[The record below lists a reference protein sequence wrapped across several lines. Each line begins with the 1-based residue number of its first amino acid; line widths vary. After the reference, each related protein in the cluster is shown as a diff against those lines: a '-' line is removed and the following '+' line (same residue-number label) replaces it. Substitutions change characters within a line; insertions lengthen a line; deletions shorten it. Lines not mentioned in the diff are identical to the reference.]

1 MSCLVFLYLAVID
14 VVCIV
19 YSVGKTSL
27 MNRFVSNKFSLK
39 YKATI
44 GVDFLQ
50 KDINFDDK
58 NVTLQIWDTCGQE
71 RFANLDSAFY
81 RGANAA
87 VIVFD
92 VSNQKSFDALDA
104 WIENFLENASP
115 KNVNEFPFL
124 ILGNK
129 CDLAEEQWA
138 VTKSGVKQW
147 CSSQNF
153 NHGKGL
159 PFYLTSA
166 KEDTN
171 VENGFRKI
179 GKLATV
185 YAKEHK
191 SQVQMKAVT
200 LDGDSRGRRNRSVAG
215 KDCKCQLL

>member
-1 MSCLVFLYLAVID
+1 MESSLSIWLIV
-14 VVCIV
+14 IV

-50 KDINFDDK
+50 KDMNFDDK

-81 RGANAA
+81 RGANGA

-92 VSNQKSFDALDA
+92 VSNEKSFNALDA
-104 WIENFLENASP
+104 WIENFIENASP
-115 KNVNEFPFL
+115 KNVNEFPF
-124 ILGNK
+124 IIFGNK
-129 CDLAEEQWA
+129 CDLSEDKWA
-138 VTKSGVKQW
+138 VTKSDVKQW
-147 CSSQNF
+147 CTSQNF

-159 PFYLTSA
+159 PFYMTSA

-171 VENGFRKI
+171 VENGFRKV
-179 GKLATV
+179 GKSASA

-191 SQVQMKAVT
+191 SDVQMKAVT
-200 LDGDSRGRRNRSVAG
+200 LDEDEPGRRRKIGG